1 MVKREKAYILLFI
14 ILAIGV
20 TIHVQSTIFIEA
32 SSHITESTEEPA
44 DGNADR
50 IPFYWIAG
58 IIGGCIAI
66 TLSYVSYRKYKAE
79 KKKQKEADKIV
90 D

>member
-14 ILAIGV
+14 ILAIGI
-20 TIHVQSTIFIEA
+20 TIHVQSAFIEA
-32 SSHITESTEEPA
+32 SPHITESAEESA
-44 DGNADR
+44 EGNADR

-66 TLSYVSYRKYKAE
+66 TLSYVSFRKYKGE
-79 KKKQKEADKIV
+79 KKKKKEADKIV